1 MKAFS
6 QLLEDVYGHDKSVAH
21 ATLQTFGF
29 KQKSQHDSWDHSRTK
44 SVYGSAHNGD
54 IHVYHEPASKKLT
67 WHHMNSRGRL
77 KRSGE
82 GHESLHSHL
91 RLTNQ

>member
-6 QLLEDVYGHDKSVAH
+6 QLLEDVYGHSQVVAH
-21 ATLQTFGF
+21 SVLQAHGYKYKGS
-29 KQKSQHDSWDHSRTK
+29 KQVDNRTK
-44 SVYGSAHNGD
+44 SVFGHPHSGEV
-54 IHVYHEPASKKLT
+54 HVYHDPSTSKVS

-91 RLTNQ
+91 RITHA